1 MTIMLIGFTVFTA
14 FVWFFGTVMA
24 GLAWRVFEG
33 ESNKIIRQAQQS
45 TPASV
50 APPKRPAGP
59 RSGKPAPPSP
69 SNSPRSYTDRKQTNP
84 HEK

>member
-33 ESNKIIRQAQQS
+33 ESNKVIRQAQQS
-45 TPASV
+45 TAASI
-50 APPKRPAGP
+50 APSKHPSGP
-59 RSGKPAPPSP
+59 RSGKPAPLSP
-69 SNSPRSYTDRKQTNP
+69 GNSPRAYTDRRQTSL

>member
-45 TPASV
+45 NTASI
-50 APPKRPAGP
+50 APPKHPLGP
-59 RSGKPAPPSP
+59 RSGKSAPPSP
-69 SNSPRSYTDRKQTNP
+69 GNGPRFYIDRRQTSPR
-84 HEK
+84 